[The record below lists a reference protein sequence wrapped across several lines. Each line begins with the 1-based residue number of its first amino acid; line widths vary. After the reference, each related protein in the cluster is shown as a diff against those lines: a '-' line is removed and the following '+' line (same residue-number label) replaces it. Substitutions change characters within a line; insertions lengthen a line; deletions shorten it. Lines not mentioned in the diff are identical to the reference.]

1 MSITAPVHRTNHGR
15 HFRSYGLRGMAK
27 LIDPFIGLGHA
38 WMS

>member
-1 MSITAPVHRTNHGR
+1 MSIIAPVHRTNHGR
-15 HFRSYGLRGMAK
+15 HFRAK